1 MHRNPSV
8 FHSPS
13 TFDPFRWL
21 GKSEEKRREMDR
33 WWWGFGSGGRMCLG
47 SHFATYMLKV
57 LIVAIYSNFQT
68 EIVDDEGIEQE
79 DTFLAGPKGEKLV
92 LTLRKVEEVKE

>member
-1 MHRNPSV
+1 
-8 FHSPS
+8 
-13 TFDPFRWL
+13 
-21 GKSEEKRREMDR
+21 MDR

-57 LIVAIYSNFQT
+57 LIVTIYSNFQT